1 MKKHL
6 TTIVLVIMLIAG
18 LSLLLYPTISDY
30 WNSFHQTRA
39 IASYED
45 KVNNIDESKRQEM
58 LEKARE
64 YNKKLA
70 GMPDRWKQ
78 SEKEYKKYESIL
90 DVSGTGI
97 MGYIEIPGIQIQLP
111 IYHGTDQTVLQI
123 AVGHVEG
130 SSFPVGGIGTHAVLS
145 GHRGLSSAKLFTD
158 IDQMTE
164 GDIFR
169 LSVLG
174 ETLTYQVDQI
184 HIVLPDEIND
194 LEIDRDMD
202 YCTLVTCTPY
212 GVNTHRLLV
221 RGHRIENEDDARIVV
236 GDASVVPNTHEA
248 AVLTVVLLV
257 LYAAIRTV
265 LSKIDWEYLW
275 ETTSGRIRR

>member
-6 TTIVLVIMLIAG
+6 TTIVLVIMLVAG

-45 KVNNIDESKRQEM
+45 KVNNIDESQRQEM
-58 LEKARE
+58 LKKARE
-64 YNKKLA
+64 YNKRLMT
-70 GMPDRWKQ
+70 MPDRWKQ
-78 SEKEYKKYESIL
+78 PEKEYNNIL

-97 MGYIEIPGIQIQLP
+97 MGYIEIPEIQVQLP

-123 AVGHVEG
+123 AIGHVEG
-130 SSFPVGGIGTHAVLS
+130 SSLPVGGIGTHAVLS

-221 RGHRIENEDDARIVV
+221 RGHRIENEDDIRIIV
-236 GDASVVPNTHEA
+236 GDASLLPDKQEI

-257 LYAAIRTV
+257 LYVVIRV
-265 LSKIDWEYLW
+265 VISKIDWEYLW
-275 ETTSGRIRR
+275 ETTSGRIKK